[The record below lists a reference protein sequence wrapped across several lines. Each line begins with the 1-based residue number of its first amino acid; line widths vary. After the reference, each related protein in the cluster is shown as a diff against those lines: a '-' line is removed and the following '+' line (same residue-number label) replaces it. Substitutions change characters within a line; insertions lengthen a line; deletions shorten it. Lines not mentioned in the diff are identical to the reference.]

1 MSVKARKKS
10 PVVTPEYSTYTLKQ
24 LDRTLWSGFTAKCT
38 KDGRKVKFVM
48 LKMITAYAN
57 GEFRIE
63 A

>member
-1 MSVKARKKS
+1 MSKTRKKPAS
-10 PVVTPEYSTYTLKQ
+10 PEPEFATYTLKRM
-24 LDRTLWSGFTAKCT
+24 DRQMWRSFGARCE
-38 KDGRKVKFVM
+38 KDGRKLKFVM

>member
-1 MSVKARKKS
+1 MPSKARKKVA
-10 PVVTPEYSTYTLKQ
+10 PAQPEYSTYTLKQ
-24 LDRTLWSGFTAKCT
+24 LDRTLWSGFTEKCT